1 MKMKSWKVIVL
12 SVLGA
17 ALLTGC
23 GKNSSAVSRDA
34 MNLQDLGD
42 IAVCIREE
50 GSGTRLTFEAL
61 VTDSDNIENSCYEA
75 SGNDE
80 VMSFVNTNINAI
92 GYVSGGTA
100 SNVRGSYAVKTD
112 TLLVR
117 PFNLVYIG
125 QLSELEKDF
134 VRFIYSE
141 GQTIVSENFEPVKSA
156 TSFLSDRSQGTIKI
170 GGSSSMAGVMQELA
184 NEYMKINP
192 NAAIAI
198 VITDSGDGINGALN
212 GTYDLGMVSRELT
225 DYEQELLSTE
235 IIAKDEIAVIVN
247 EENPIAYLSIEELC
261 HVFDGTITSWAE
273 LKEEN

>member
-1 MKMKSWKVIVL
+1 MAYDIRKMIVL
-12 SVLGA
+12 SVLGV
-17 ALLTGC
+17 ALLVGC
-23 GKNSSAVSRDA
+23 GKTTPTVSRDA

-50 GSGTRLTFEAL
+50 GSGTRLAFEAM
-61 VTDSDNIENSCYEA
+61 VTDSDNIENSSYEA

-80 VMSFVNTNINAI
+80 VMSFVTANKNAI

-141 GQTIVSENFEPVKSA
+141 GQTIVSKNYEPVKSA

-170 GGSSSMAGVMQELA
+170 GGSSSMADIMQELA

-235 IIAKDEIAVIVN
+235 KIAKDEIAVIVN
-247 EENPIAYLSIEELC
+247 EDNPITYLSIEELS
-261 HVFDGTITSWAE
+261 HIFDGTITSWAE